1 MTFIARPRQVCWS
14 VCMARARWA
23 AVAVATA
30 CLLGAAPAH
39 AQTTIDSPDMEID
52 VGDAGDLDAS
62 FNTDGFGQV
71 LAFGS
76 AGLQLDVGTNVAQLT
91 ADPANPQTQT
101 GPDPYKVETQLFATV
116 DQANVLHV
124 TQDVSHGNGDP
135 HIVLHT
141 VVTNVSTAPQTVR
154 AIEFGEVA
162 GGGFAPGTGT
172 LSDGPPRYLAGV
184 FPTTASVSGLE
195 ELTPWDSWEEADDA
209 DLTTQLADASVALSK
224 TASPAA
230 QDDPAVAAEWDAHTL
245 APGAKLT
252 FDAAWRFV
260 PGAAHI
266 DLEPGDGSSAPGQLA
281 CFTAT
286 VTNIYG
292 LPVATPIEF
301 SAGDPHPDLDTFTDA
316 AGHAAYCASAA
327 EPGEELF
334 VDATVPDAL
343 LDAFSTWEFT
353 GGPADTT
360 TGTGPPPE
368 AVAGSRLTAR
378 LVAGKVR
385 LRHGT
390 RYTALAGT
398 RSIKVGS
405 TLDARHGTVELTARI
420 GSHEQTARFGAGIF
434 RVRQDSSSAPVAIA
448 LAGAPF
454 GSCKPGSH
462 KVVRRLRATTERGRW
477 QIVARQSVAGVA
489 KAAGWVTQDRCDGTL
504 TVVRAGTVTVRGAHG
519 RTFTV
524 RAGHRRLAARSKSG

>member
-14 VCMARARWA
+14 VRMARARWA

-76 AGLQLDVGTNVAQLT
+76 AGLQLDVGAKVADLAADT
-91 ADPANPQTQT
+91 AHPQTQT
-101 GPDPYKVETQLFATV
+101 GPSPYKVETQFFATV

-124 TQDVSHGNGDP
+124 TQDISHANGDP

-141 VVTNVSTAPQTVR
+141 VVTNVSNMPQSVR

-162 GGGFAPGTGT
+162 GGGFAAGTGT

-195 ELTPWDSWEEADDA
+195 ELTPWNSWEEADDA
-209 DLTTQLADASVALSK
+209 DLSPQLADATAALTK
-224 TASPAA
+224 TESPAT
-230 QDDPAVAAEWDAHTL
+230 QDDPAVAAEWDARTL
-245 APGAKLT
+245 APGADLT
-252 FDAAWRFV
+252 FDVTWRFV

-266 DLEPGDGSSAPGQLA
+266 DLEPGDGSGPPGQLA

-292 LPVATPIEF
+292 IPVVTPIEF
-301 SAGDPHPDLDTFTDA
+301 SAGDPHPDLDTVTDA
-316 AGHAAYCASAA
+316 GGHAAYCASASD
-327 EPGEELF
+327 PGEELF

-353 GGPADTT
+353 GGPDNTT
-360 TGTGPPPE
+360 NGTGTPPDP
-368 AVAGSRLTAR
+368 VAGSRLTAR
-378 LVAGKVR
+378 PVAGKVR

-390 RYTALAGT
+390 RYTALTGP

-405 TLDARHGTVELTARI
+405 TLDARHGTVELTAQVGNRQ
-420 GSHEQTARFGAGIF
+420 QTARFAAGIL
-434 RVRQDSSSAPVAIA
+434 RVRQDSAGAPVAVA

-454 GSCKPGSH
+454 GACKPGSH
-462 KVVRRLRATTERGRW
+462 KVVRRLRATTDQGRW
-477 QIVARQSVAGVA
+477 QVVARQSVAGVA
-489 KAAGWVTQDRCDGTL
+489 RAAGWVTQDRCDGTL
-504 TVVRAGTVTVRGAHG
+504 SVVRTGTVTVRGAHG
-519 RTFTV
+519 HTFTV
-524 RAGHRRLAARSKSG
+524 RAGHRRLVARPKSG